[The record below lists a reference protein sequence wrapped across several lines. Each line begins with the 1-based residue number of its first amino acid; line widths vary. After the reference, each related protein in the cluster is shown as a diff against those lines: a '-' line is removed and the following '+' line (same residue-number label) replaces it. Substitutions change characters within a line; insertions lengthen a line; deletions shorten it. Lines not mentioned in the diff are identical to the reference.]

1 MDTSSTERTDRVVI
15 NLVVELDLEEYA
27 RGFGLVGARSARDDL
42 KKIVLY
48 TVQNELQ
55 RMGLQRCTIYR
66 R

>member
-1 MDTSSTERTDRVVI
+1 M
-15 NLVVELDLEEYA
+15 VELDLEEYA

-55 RMGLQRCTIYR
+55 RMGIPRGSVYR

>member
-1 MDTSSTERTDRVVI
+1 M
-15 NLVVELDLEEYA
+15 VELDLEEYA